1 MANWTNIQT
10 DRLEPG
16 KPIRSIDGIAL
27 RDNPIA
33 IAEGAAG
40 APRIQTNGI
49 NNSAVTNAKLA
60 NNSVST
66 SKIVNYNVTAVK
78 LATGGA
84 ENSWVINRYANGS
97 SAGGVGTYA
106 MVMSKREATTI
117 VWGETQSGGQLALAN
132 SEGGDILTTL
142 VGTWRILGSSSQ
154 QNSKTAVIALRIS

>member
-10 DRLEPG
+10 DSLEPG

-66 SKIVNYNVTAVK
+66 AKIVNSNVTAVK

-84 ENSWVINRYANGS
+84 ENSWVMTRYANGS

-106 MVMSKREATTI
+106 MVMSNRGTATI
-117 VWGETQSGGQLALAN
+117 VWGETQSGGQLTISN
-132 SEGGDILTTL
+132 NEGEFSSPLS
-142 VGTWRILGSSSQ
+142 GTWRILGSSTQ
-154 QNSKTAVIALRIS
+154 FNSRTAVIALRIS